1 MMPGTPAN
9 TLTDAPYH
17 RTVNESKFSYI
28 LLVLLLP
35 FRPRVNA
42 MANQAMGA
50 GVEKCGPNSRLDFLN
65 IGTAVLVPS

>member
-1 MMPGTPAN
+1 MMPG

-17 RTVNESKFSYI
+17 RTVNEARFSYHRYI

-65 IGTAVLVPS
+65 IGTAVLVLS

>member
-1 MMPGTPAN
+1 M
-9 TLTDAPYH
+9 H
-17 RTVNESKFSYI
+17 RTIVLSMIHLI
-28 LLVLLLP
+28 LLLLLLLS

-65 IGTAVLVPS
+65 IGTAVLVLS

>member
-1 MMPGTPAN
+1 MNQGFLIIVMTCIA
-9 TLTDAPYH
+9 
-17 RTVNESKFSYI
+17 VVIVVVF
-28 LLVLLLP
+28 